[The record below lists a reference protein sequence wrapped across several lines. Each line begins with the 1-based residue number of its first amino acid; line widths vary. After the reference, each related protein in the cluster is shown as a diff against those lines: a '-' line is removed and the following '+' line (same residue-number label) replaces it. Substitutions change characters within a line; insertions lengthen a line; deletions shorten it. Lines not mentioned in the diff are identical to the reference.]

1 MKLLPLLVTVLGLC
15 LTVLP
20 APRAQAETEVTFDYF
35 YDALAPYGTWVEVEG
50 YGTCWSP
57 SDVDPDWAPYTEGEW
72 VYTDGGWT
80 WLGDEP
86 FAGIVYHYGR
96 WILAGSQGWCWVP
109 GYEWAP
115 AWVAWRDSEEY
126 IGWAPLPPEVV
137 WEPDQGVGV
146 WVDEVYGIGPSFYN
160 FCHHRDFGE
169 HRLRSVL
176 LARSWNT
183 AILVQTVNITN
194 LCYNR
199 SDRVVFCGGPSYE
212 RACRFTARPITTLRL
227 DRRDDFNLRDGRQ
240 PLPGGHIA
248 GNTLAV
254 VAPRV
259 RPSPEKTAHFPKAA
273 RVIGHSQV
281 SLGWV
286 GRGASGDLDSVR
298 RKIREEVDG
307 RTPKTAPARRVD
319 EKELAVIP
327 SRSGSPKA
335 APAPQVA
342 APPAASSP
350 IPQQPVF
357 RPEQRPVVHPPASG
371 GVVSTTPEQ
380 SGFQPPAGTPRNE
393 MRATNGGAHERQV
406 APAPLS
412 SNAFTRQQQQQQLQ
426 AAAHAEVE
434 RRQAQESL
442 ARQQAETMRA
452 QTLQRGREALESQRQ
467 EQSRM
472 QVQAQARAQAEA
484 AARQQEQWRAQ
495 QQQQQALAQ
504 RQQQAAAAAA
514 REQQIRAEQQ
524 QRRAAMQASPP
535 PAPVVRQAPAST
547 PPASSSSSSSTRSDD
562 RDDRHKKR

>member
-50 YGTCWSP
+50 YGPCWSP
-57 SDVDPDWAPYTEGEW
+57 NDVGPDWAPYTEGEW

-183 AILVQTVNITN
+183 TILVQTVNITN

-199 SDRVVFCGGPSYE
+199 NDRVVFCGGPSYE

-227 DRRDDFNLRDGRQ
+227 DRRDDFNLRDGKQ
-240 PLPGGHIA
+240 PLPGGHIV
-248 GNTLAV
+248 GSTLAV

-259 RPSPEKTAHFPKAA
+259 RPSPEKRAHFPQASK
-273 RVIGHSQV
+273 VIGHGQV

-298 RKIREEVDG
+298 RKIRTEADG
-307 RTPKTAPARRVD
+307 RTPKTAPAKRVD

-327 SRSGSPKA
+327 SRSMGPKMLPSPQ
-335 APAPQVA
+335 PVA
-342 APPAASSP
+342 SPAASSP
-350 IPQQPVF
+350 IPQQAVVLPMQPATIRPPVG
-357 RPEQRPVVHPPASG
+357 SG
-371 GVVSTTPEQ
+371 VAATSPLQ
-380 SGFQPPAGTPRNE
+380 PSFQPPVQTPNNE
-393 MRATNGGAHERQV
+393 APAMNGGRRERPMT
-406 APAPLS
+406 PAPLS
-412 SNAFTRQQQQQQLQ
+412 SNAFTRQQQQQLQ
-426 AAAHAEVE
+426 TAAHAEVE
-434 RRQAQESL
+434 RRQAQETL
-442 ARQQAETMRA
+442 MRQQAEAARA
-452 QTLQRGREALESQRQ
+452 QTLQRGRDAMERQRQ
-467 EQSRM
+467 EQSRV
-472 QVQAQARAQAEA
+472 QVQAQSQAQAEA
-484 AARQQEQWRAQ
+484 TARQQAQWRIQ
-495 QQQQQALAQ
+495 QQQQIQA
-504 RQQQAAAAAA
+504 QQQAQAAASAV

-535 PAPVVRQAPAST
+535 PAPVLRQTPVYT
-547 PPASSSSSSSTRSDD
+547 PPAASSSSSSSRSDD